1 MPDVFKDVI
10 VVVPGI
16 LGSRLVRKEGSKET
30 TVWDLSIG
38 GLPKALASL
47 FSGNMKL
54 GDPIREP
61 DDGVEAKELFSY
73 QWLPGFFGVDDY
85 APLLS
90 YLRKI
95 VPNPL
100 QLVEFPYDWRASNRY
115 AAARLEK
122 VAMDALTTWRKACRS
137 DEPKLWLVAH
147 SMGGLVSRYFC
158 EHLGGAQH
166 TRAIVTFGTPHLG
179 AAKALD
185 ALSNGVRLGPL
196 DLTSLVRSLPSAYEL
211 LPIYKSVRI
220 PSSHVLQMQRVADFF
235 GLDGKTGEDEK
246 PSETLRPLAGLD
258 RDMLKRSLHF
268 HANIRRPAESRVRD
282 GRASPYVQE
291 AFFNR
296 RQVTPTSAVLAGG
309 VLTIVDT
316 YPVSHGGA
324 VLDKMHRGDG
334 TVPSFSAVP
343 IEWDDTRLAHALTE
357 KHAAMQ
363 CQESG
368 LDTLLNL
375 LQPIATE
382 TMKGPSSNDRNEVA
396 LELPTAI
403 AQGNYIPVK
412 LSAPI
417 ASSVTVTLSRPD
429 GSQPS
434 TRVALLPGGD
444 EHALVEFKAREAGA
458 WRVTAKQDI
467 PLQPSVGDWVYVFE
481 P

>member
-1 MPDVFKDVI
+1 MPDVFRDVI

-16 LGSRLVRKEGSKET
+16 LGSRLVRNEGSKEV

-47 FSGNMKL
+47 FTGKVKL
-54 GDPIREP
+54 DDPIGEP
-61 DDGVEAKELFSY
+61 DDGVVAKELFSY

-90 YLRKI
+90 QLRKI

-100 QLVEFPYDWRASNRY
+100 QLVEFPYDWRASNRH

-122 VAMDALTTWRKACRS
+122 VAMQALATWREACRS
-137 DEPKLWLVAH
+137 DEPRLWLVAH
-147 SMGGLVSRYFC
+147 SMGGLVSRFFC
-158 EHLGGAQH
+158 EHLGGAEY
-166 TRAIVTFGTPHLG
+166 TRAIVTFGTPHRG
-179 AAKALD
+179 AAKALG
-185 ALSNGVRLGPL
+185 ALSNGVKLGPL

-211 LPIYKSVRI
+211 LPLYKSVRV
-220 PSSHVLQMQRVADFF
+220 PSAHVLQMQRVADFF
-235 GLDGKTGEDEK
+235 GLSGETGEEQK
-246 PSETLRPLAGLD
+246 ASETLRPLVGLD
-258 RDMLKRSLHF
+258 RDMLKRSLQF
-268 HANIRRPAESRVRD
+268 HAAIRGPAEARVRE
-282 GRASPYVQE
+282 GRATPYVQE

-316 YPVSHGGA
+316 YPVLRNGA
-324 VLDKMHRGDG
+324 VVNEMYRGDG
-334 TVPSFSAVP
+334 TVPSFSSTP
-343 IEWDDTRLAHALTE
+343 IEWNDTQFAHALTD

-363 CQESG
+363 CQETG

-375 LQPIATE
+375 LQPIATDA
-382 TMKGPSSNDRNEVA
+382 MKGPSSNDLNEVA

-403 AQGNYIPVK
+403 AQGDYIPVK
-412 LSAPI
+412 LSARV
-417 ASSVTVTLSRPD
+417 ASTVTVTLTRPD

-434 TRVALLPGGD
+434 TQVALLPGDD
-444 EHALVEFKAREAGA
+444 EHALVEFKPREAGA
-458 WRVTAKQDI
+458 WRVTAQQDV
-467 PLQPSVGDWVYVFE
+467 PLQPSVSDWVYIFE